1 MCTLVYV
8 QRPEQG
14 TGYSAPSLLF
24 QLISL
29 RRAISLNLA
38 TDSESSGPSWP
49 QSGNPGPAAVR
60 RDTTQFISDEVLD
73 LTKTISADRGKKGSF
88 SQTLVGGGRGTLL
101 GSRSGRTLE
110 HIAKHEKCSYHVLQ
124 VSGSIPSIWK
134 KKNSYKMHIIYCLE
148 IMSKQKQKTN
158 KC

>member
-49 QSGNPGPAAVR
+49 QSGNPPGPAAER
-60 RDTTQFISDEVLD
+60 WDTTQFISEEVLD

-88 SQTLVGGGRGTLL
+88 SQTLSGGGGGAEGLCWGLDLRGCLSILQSMRNVPTTCF
-101 GSRSGRTLE
+101 RSLVQSLAFG
-110 HIAKHEKCSYHVLQ
+110 
-124 VSGSIPSIWK
+124 K
-134 KKNSYKMHIIYCLE
+134 KIHTRCI
-148 IMSKQKQKTN
+148 
-158 KC
+158 